1 MSDVLTKE
9 QRHYNMSRIKSS
21 KTWPE
26 LKLKQVLESLNFE
39 YQPSGIYGKPDFA
52 NKSNRVVLF
61 IDGCYWHKC
70 PYDFVI
76 PETRTEFWLQK
87 IEGNVRRDKIVNKKL
102 ESEGWKVIRIWE
114 HDIKK
119 YPGRVI
125 SRVGRILKS
134 K

>member
-21 KTWPE
+21 KTGPE
-26 LKLKQVLESLNFE
+26 LKLKLALESLNFE
-39 YQPSGIYGKPDFA
+39 YQPTGIYGKPDFA
-52 NKSNRVVLF
+52 NKSDWIALF

-70 PYDFVI
+70 PHDFVI
-76 PETRTEFWLQK
+76 PKTRTEFWLQK
-87 IEGNVRRDKIVNKKL
+87 IDGNVKRDKIVNKKL

-114 HDIKK
+114 HDVRKN
-119 YPGRVI
+119 PNRVI
-125 SRVGRILKS
+125 SRVKRMLKS